1 MKSVVLT
8 LPDDLHT
15 AVERAAQ
22 LEQKAA
28 PELIVDVVANWLATR
43 ATPDTEW
50 QLARPSHQEAV
61 RLAFPGSAV
70 PLEAIHRAFALD
82 VAAGMT

>member
-8 LPDDLHT
+8 LPDDVHT

-22 LEQKAA
+22 LERKAA

-43 ATPDTEW
+43 ATPDTER
-50 QLARPSHQEAV
+50 QLTEYVQVVAGTRDDLDPD
-61 RLAFPGSAV
+61 
-70 PLEAIHRAFALD
+70 LET
-82 VAAGMT
+82 AGIESLLENTQPQP